1 MSIIYA
7 ILVFGLIVFIH
18 ELGHFT
24 AAKLSGVTVESFSI
38 GMGPALLKK
47 RFGETLYAIRLLPI
61 GGAVMMKGENDD
73 PQEALVTGEM
83 PRADAE
89 THNPLDDPDRGSFQ
103 RAKLWQRFCIIIAG
117 SFMNFVSAILILVI
131 LFLPTNGIR
140 STQIDS
146 FFDGFAAQG
155 EHMLQPGDK
164 IVRINDFHAFIY
176 NDVITALELG
186 RGKPYD
192 ITVERNGKKIKF
204 ENLSFDKT
212 MTDGTSEQLY
222 FGIRFGAQPVTFFG
236 RVGYAFQNS
245 MSFLQSAFNSIKML
259 ISGEVK
265 TQDMMGAVG
274 ITAVISERAKT
285 SMADMWYTV
294 AFLSVNLAFVN
305 MLPIPALDGG
315 KTVFLLL
322 ELIRGKPINPKYEGA
337 VQVVGLVLILGLFI
351 FVTYNDISKLITGK
365 FYG

>member
-7 ILVFGLIVFIH
+7 ILVFGLIVFVH

-47 RFGETLYAIRLLPI
+47 RVGETVYAIRLLPI

-73 PQEALVTGEM
+73 AQEAMVTGSL
-83 PRADAE
+83 DAA
-89 THNPLDDPDRGSFQ
+89 LAKDDPSVDRDRGSFQ
-103 RAKLWQRFCIIIAG
+103 KAKLWQRFCIIIAG
-117 SFMNFVSAILILVI
+117 SFMNFVSAILILII
-131 LFLPTNGIR
+131 LFLPASSIR
-140 STQIDS
+140 STRVDS
-146 FFDGFAAQG
+146 FFDGFSAQG
-155 EHMLQPGDK
+155 EHMMQPGDR
-164 IVRINDFHAFIY
+164 IVRINDYHAFIY
-176 NDVITALELG
+176 GDIITALELG
-186 RGKPYD
+186 RGNPYD
-192 ITVERNGKKIKF
+192 ITVERNGKKIKL
-204 ENLSFDKT
+204 EGLVFDKT
-212 MTDGTSEQLY
+212 MTDGTSDQRY
-222 FGIRFGAQPVTFFG
+222 FGIRFGVQSVSPIG
-236 RVGYAFQNS
+236 RVGYALQNS

-259 ISGEVK
+259 IAGQVK
-265 TQDMMGAVG
+265 SQDMMGAVG

-322 ELIRGKPINPKYEGA
+322 ELLRGRPVDPKYEGA
-337 VQVVGLVLILGLFI
+337 VQVVGLVIILGLFL
-351 FVTYNDISKLITGK
+351 FVTYNDISKLITGT
-365 FYG
+365 FYGS